1 MSKSPFLQSVRTE
14 IRTKQYSYRTE
25 KSYLYWVRQFILF
38 NDKKHPKVMG
48 NHEIERFLNHLAVN
62 RGVSPGTQNQA
73 LCAIIFVYKHVL
85 KREIENLQYKMTK
98 TPRRMPTVLSPD
110 EVASILQNMDAEYWL
125 ITALLYGC
133 GLRINEAL
141 SLRVKDIDL
150 KSRSLLVFNG
160 KGRKDRYTL
169 IPGNLREKIERQ
181 FAHVR
186 TVHESD
192 LADGFGLTSA
202 LTSLH
207 KKYGPIMKGESGRLP
222 RFTSAMKSSFG
233 LPGAGSNDF
242 SSLVIRTHPRRRRK
256 RAMLQHS
263 AHVVITRPNSVITV
277 GGERPDKTA
286 RNRESPRGPSPGL
299 RCRGQRRLKLVSTLR
314 TKMPG
319 FVVESCQVPETE
331 KVSVMA

>member
-14 IRTKQYSYRTE
+14 IRTRQYSYRTE

-38 NDKKHPKVMG
+38 NDKKHPEVMG
-48 NHEIERFLNHLAVN
+48 NKEIERFLSHLAVN
-62 RGVSPGTQNQA
+62 RGVSQGTQNQA

-98 TPRRMPTVLSPD
+98 TPWRMPTVLSPD
-110 EVASILQNMDAEYWL
+110 EVASILRNMEAEYWL

-150 KSRSLLVFNG
+150 KSRNLLVFNG

-169 IPGNLREKIERQ
+169 IPGNLRENMERQ

-192 LADGFGLTSA
+192 LAEGFGLTSVPPP
-202 LTSLH
+202 S
-207 KKYGPIMKGESGRLP
+207 
-222 RFTSAMKSSFG
+222 SSFIV
-233 LPGAGSNDF
+233 LAAIEAGRSGHGNHQACDG
-242 SSLVIRTHPRRRRK
+242 SYLSACLCDRVIE
-256 RAMLQHS
+256 
-263 AHVVITRPNSVITV
+263 I
-277 GGERPDKTA
+277 G
-286 RNRESPRGPSPGL
+286 
-299 RCRGQRRLKLVSTLR
+299 
-314 TKMPG
+314 
-319 FVVESCQVPETE
+319 
-331 KVSVMA
+331 